1 MSSDLSRRPA
11 ESGASAGDDAAHQ
24 VQPNLADPAASESDS
39 PGRYVFTPQ
48 IDIFETGDGLILRAD
63 LPGVSL
69 DTLDLQVQNNR
80 LTLFGRVPEVTCT
93 DSRLLHQEYRDGDF
107 LRSFILSENVD
118 HDRISAKL
126 ANGVLE
132 VFLPHAPKSQPRKIE
147 VTGS

>member
-1 MSSDLSRRPA
+1 MSNDLTRRTQDEPETPSG
-11 ESGASAGDDAAHQ
+11 ESSFPVTSGDVAPERH
-24 VQPNLADPAASESDS
+24 
-39 PGRYVFTPQ
+39 VFTPQ
-48 IDIFETGDGLILRAD
+48 IDIFETGEGLVLRAD

-69 DTLDLQVQNNR
+69 ETLDLQVQNNR
-80 LTLFGRVPEVTCT
+80 LTLFGRVPDWAGSEA
-93 DSRLLHQEYRDGDF
+93 RLIHQEYHEGDF

>member
-1 MSSDLSRRPA
+1 MSSDLSRLPA
-11 ESGASAGDDAAHQ
+11 ESGSSAGGESPQPVRVDVPDAAE
-24 VQPNLADPAASESDS
+24 NESGPA
-39 PGRYVFTPQ
+39 GRYVFTPQ
-48 IDIFETGDGLILRAD
+48 IDIYETADGLILRAD

-80 LTLFGRVPEVTCT
+80 LTLFGRVPEVTGS
-93 DSRLLHQEYRDGDF
+93 DSRQLHQEYREGDF

-118 HDRISAKL
+118 HDHIAAKL